1 MGKGFRMSRRAWS
14 WTAGA
19 LILALVIFAGA
30 ALSQPGASR
39 RTAPRL
45 TPAIQSQK
53 LATQASEAA
62 SRGETQTALSLA
74 EKSLKLDSSNAT
86 AKRVVATVKNAA
98 AGTSPDSSAPA
109 ESASASGAPLPATD
123 PAPAGQYADKV
134 DDLSTLL
141 PTSVSGWRSGSVVAR
156 GDDALV
162 TFTPV
167 STSPEYR
174 TTTRATF
181 TVSDFVTES
190 KAAAFVND
198 VEKRVYSKS
207 GSTTQVGVVSGYGGT
222 DGSRLFVFAF
232 ARGRFV
238 FETLVNAKPGVTADL
253 SAVATA
259 LAASFPASR

>member
-14 WTAGA
+14 WTVGA
-19 LILALVIFAGA
+19 LVLALVIFAGA
-30 ALSQPGASR
+30 ALSQPGASKR
-39 RTAPRL
+39 STPQL
-45 TPAIQSQK
+45 TPAVRSQK

-86 AKRVVATVKNAA
+86 AKRVVAIVKDAA
-98 AGTSPDSSAPA
+98 PASSSASPVSGG
-109 ESASASGAPLPATD
+109 SAPSGAPATAT
-123 PAPAGQYADKV
+123 APTPVGPYADKV

-141 PTSVSGWRSGSVVAR
+141 PTSVSGWRSGSVTAR

-162 TFTPV
+162 TFAPT
-167 STSPEYR
+167 SSSPEYR

-181 TVSDFVTES
+181 TVSDFATEA

-198 VEKRVYSKS
+198 VEKRVYSTS
-207 GSTTQVGVVSGYGGT
+207 GTTTQVGVVSGYSGT

-238 FETLVNAKPGVTADL
+238 FETLVNARPGVTTDL
-253 SAVATA
+253 SPVAAA
-259 LAASFPASR
+259 LAASFSATR